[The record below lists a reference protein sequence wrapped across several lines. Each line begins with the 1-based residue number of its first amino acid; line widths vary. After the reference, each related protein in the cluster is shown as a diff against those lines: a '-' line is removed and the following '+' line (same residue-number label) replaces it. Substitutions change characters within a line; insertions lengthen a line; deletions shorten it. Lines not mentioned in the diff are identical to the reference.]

1 MKLRSI
7 EHVPIAGK
15 RVLVRVDFNVPM
27 VEDRI
32 TDDTRVR
39 AALPTIEHLC
49 AGRAKVVLISHLG
62 RPKGAPSADLSLR
75 PVATLLA
82 SLLGRP
88 VTFVPSVVGPE
99 VLDAIG
105 VLPEGGV
112 ALLENLRFEPGEEKN
127 DPEFARRL
135 AALADLYVDDA
146 FGAAHRAHASTVG
159 VTAFLPS
166 YAGFL
171 MAEEVSVLARLVD
184 APPKPFVAILGGA
197 KVSDKIGVVTR
208 LLDKVDTLLIGGG
221 MANTFLLAQGVD
233 VGASLA
239 EAAFVEE
246 ARRALDGAAAL
257 GVAIILPSDAVV
269 AESIADPG
277 RTVPIGAVGSSAIFD
292 IGPETVTAF
301 SETIREART
310 VFWNGPMGVFERPA
324 FAEGTR
330 AIAASVAESG
340 AFTVVGGGDS
350 VAAIEQMGL
359 AAKISHI
366 STGGGASLEYVDGRT
381 LPGLAVLVDAPEAE

>member
-246 ARRALDGAAAL
+246 ACRALDGAAAL

-292 IGPETVTAF
+292 IGPETVAAF